1 MDNNTNQNPQPNDDP
16 MTKIDAAI
24 PALDFRINSGKQ
36 WRLVIFRTDA
46 EGRRMC
52 FLPADNFATWAE
64 ANAHGIAVGMA
75 INKRI
80 DAARESES
88 E

>member
-1 MDNNTNQNPQPNDDP
+1 MTNDDP
-16 MTKIDAAI
+16 LTPIDAAI

-36 WRLVIFRTDA
+36 WRLVIFRKDA
-46 EGRRMC
+46 EGKRIC